1 MNLSI
6 CLFVCLSQI
15 FVPDSATP
23 ACYIYIFF
31 VMYIIKTQSFI
42 GVFEKMIQVGG
53 DNSSK

>member
-6 CLFVCLSQI
+6 RLFVCLSQI